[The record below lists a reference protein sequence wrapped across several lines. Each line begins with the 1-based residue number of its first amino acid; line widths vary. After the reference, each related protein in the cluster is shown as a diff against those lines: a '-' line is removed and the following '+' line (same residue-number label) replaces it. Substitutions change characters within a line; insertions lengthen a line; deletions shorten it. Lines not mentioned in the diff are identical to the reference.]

1 VTTGLAVGIAVGVG
15 CAFVA
20 LAVVLI
26 TTQRANRRVRELE
39 QQVADLSARR
49 NGVGLDF
56 ASSLDPVSVID
67 RVLDSVV
74 ALPGIDA
81 ALISIGDGEPDG
93 EERGVGAYAVGLSD
107 EESERTLPYMR
118 ANDALRAIEVT
129 YRYRLEDVNASS
141 KIPHK
146 ALIVALRA
154 EGDAIGSLA
163 AVSRSRQTAFS
174 PETEDALEMIARRA
188 GQAVWNALR
197 FAEAREHAEL
207 DSLTEL
213 HNRRLFYEF
222 LGREIARARR
232 YERDLSL
239 IVFDLDDF
247 KRINDRIGHL
257 MGDSVLVKVAESV
270 RAVVRATD
278 IPCRVGGDEFAVIL
292 PEAGRDDAEL
302 LADRIALAIRGQEIE
317 KVGALKIS
325 AGVAELRPEETAADL
340 FKRADD
346 ALLRAKGDGK
356 GRIVA
361 G

>member
-1 VTTGLAVGIAVGVG
+1 
-15 CAFVA
+15 
-20 LAVVLI
+20 
-26 TTQRANRRVRELE
+26 
-39 QQVADLSARR
+39 
-49 NGVGLDF
+49 
-56 ASSLDPVSVID
+56 
-67 RVLDSVV
+67 
-74 ALPGIDA
+74 
-81 ALISIGDGEPDG
+81 
-93 EERGVGAYAVGLSD
+93 
-107 EESERTLPYMR
+107 
-118 ANDALRAIEVT
+118 
-129 YRYRLEDVNASS
+129 
-141 KIPHK
+141 
-146 ALIVALRA
+146 
-154 EGDAIGSLA
+154 
-163 AVSRSRQTAFS
+163 
-174 PETEDALEMIARRA
+174 MIARRA

-232 YERDLSL
+232 YERDVSL

-302 LADRIALAIRGQEIE
+302 LADRIALAIRGQKIE

-325 AGVAELRPEETAADL
+325 AGVAELRTEETAADL